1 MDFLI
6 LAQNVIYHY
15 HGIRD
20 VDSIV
25 FVDIS
30 IDKDEVAIDMFF

>member
-30 IDKDEVAIDMFF
+30 KDEVAVDMFF